1 MDFVKK
7 VKAMPSTSQYEEV
20 SCSICDT
27 PPKGPRLSHCL
38 HMYCEACWKDTAKQS
53 GTTKVME
60 QACLRDGCEG
70 VLGKAV
76 IVPSRLNLS
85 DMNSEIWTGEKA
97 RSSIPM
103 TEDEPEAS
111 EELENSIEVN

>member
-1 MDFVKK
+1 
-7 VKAMPSTSQYEEV
+7 
-20 SCSICDT
+20 
-27 PPKGPRLSHCL
+27 
-38 HMYCEACWKDTAKQS
+38 MYCEACWKDTAKQS

-97 RSSIPM
+97 RSIIPM